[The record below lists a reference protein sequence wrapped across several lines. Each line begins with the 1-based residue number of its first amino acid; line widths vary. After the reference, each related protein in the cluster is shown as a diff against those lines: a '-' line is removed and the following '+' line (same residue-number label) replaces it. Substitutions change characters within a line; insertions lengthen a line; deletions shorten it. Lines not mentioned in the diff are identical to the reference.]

1 MFETYYTT
9 DQAAAIAGV
18 HRQTVGD
25 ALRSG
30 ELHGVQR
37 KKRGNWRIPE
47 AALRAWMNGAAKI
60 EGKVAA

>member
-9 DQAAAIAGV
+9 DQAAGIAGV

-25 ALRSG
+25 ALRAG
-30 ELHGVQR
+30 ELKGVQR

-47 AALRAWMNGAAKI
+47 SELQAWMNGAAKI
-60 EGKVAA
+60 EEELAA